1 MCRNVSHTAAYDAF
15 SSKNFDFKSVIVI
28 IILLAHSN
36 EKKNKFENNACNR
49 DFQKAAGIPTDSK
62 LLVWADMFLPE
73 SRERRIQVK
82 GNDVLQVCE
91 AYWEDW

>member
-1 MCRNVSHTAAYDAF
+1 MHVTGTSRRLQVSPQT
-15 SSKNFDFKSVIVI
+15 
-28 IILLAHSN
+28 
-36 EKKNKFENNACNR
+36 
-49 DFQKAAGIPTDSK
+49 
-62 LLVWADMFLPE
+62 LVWADMFLPE

>member
-1 MCRNVSHTAAYDAF
+1 M
-15 SSKNFDFKSVIVI
+15 
-28 IILLAHSN
+28 
-36 EKKNKFENNACNR
+36 KNKFENNACNR
-49 DFQKAAGIPTDSK
+49 DLQKAAGVPTDSQ

-73 SRERRIQVK
+73 SRERRIQVT